1 MNRVFIYL
9 SILISVFF
17 AFGSSYAAEKTIGVV
32 LSADVP
38 FYREI
43 HKALTEELSK
53 SGIKAEI
60 LLQTPSPETVAWSN
74 AVRKLIAV
82 NVDAIVTYGAP
93 VTIAAV
99 SEPTNIP
106 IVFAGVF
113 DPEDI
118 GVLRKKNATGVSSK
132 VALAGLIK
140 IFKEI
145 ANFQALGIVYNSAE
159 KDTVDQAEEVEG
171 LGGKFGY
178 KAVKFNVRKIG
189 DASRITDVDAL
200 FITTSCA
207 AQQCA
212 ADVLGTARRHKLP
225 TATAIS
231 GSEERGVVLTI
242 SADPH
247 EQGREAAD
255 ILIKI
260 MSGKKPSELPIRP
273 AKKVNMVINLKEA
286 TELGLKVPFDILSS
300 ATRVIK

>member
-1 MNRVFIYL
+1 MHRAFLWILVFV
-9 SILISVFF
+9 SVFLV
-17 AFGSSYAAEKTIGVV
+17 FGLSYAAEKTIGVV

-43 HKALTEELSK
+43 HKALTEELAK
-53 SGIKAEI
+53 RGIKAEI

-74 AVRKLIAV
+74 AIRKLIAV

-93 VTIAAV
+93 VTLVAV

-113 DPEDI
+113 APEDI
-118 GVLRKKNATGVSSK
+118 GVSGKKNATGVSSK

-140 IFKEI
+140 MFKEI
-145 ANFQALGIVYNSAE
+145 ANFQALGIVYNNAE
-159 KDTVDQAEEVEG
+159 KDTVHQAEDIEG

-178 KAVKFNVRKIG
+178 KAVRFNIRKIG
-189 DASRITDVDAL
+189 DASRIKDVDAL

-212 ADVLGTARRHKLP
+212 VDVVGTARRLKLP

-231 GSEERGVVLTI
+231 GSEERGIVLTI
-242 SADPH
+242 SADSH
-247 EQGREAAD
+247 EQGKEAAD
-255 ILIKI
+255 MLVKI
-260 MSGKKPSELPIRP
+260 ITGKKPSELPVRP

-286 TELGLKVPFDILSS
+286 TELELKVPFDILSS